1 MKCITTNDMIWVWSG
16 ILLFTLKKKKGHTIG
31 NHIIHPTERHV
42 ANLTDKDWEILV
54 SVGDVS
60 MLERPKDQKSRYFYP

>member
-1 MKCITTNDMIWVWSG
+1 MTWFECGVESSYLPW
-16 ILLFTLKKKKGHTIG
+16 KKKGHTIG

-42 ANLTDKDWEILV
+42 ASLTDKDWEILV

-60 MLERPKDQKSRYFYP
+60 ILERPKDQKSRYFYP

>member
-1 MKCITTNDMIWVWSG
+1 MTWFECGVESSY
-16 ILLFTLKKKKGHTIG
+16 LPLKNKKGHTIG
-31 NHIIHPTERHV
+31 NHITHPTERHV
-42 ANLTDKDWEILV
+42 ANLTDKDWEILL